1 MKLFALLL
9 AAWFLALPASSSAQ
23 NAHAIRQGTQGL
35 AFHYGLVPAE
45 LVLAHPKEHAE
56 RQMHGGG
63 KRGQNHIVLALFDGE
78 QRIAQ
83 ADVTVHVTLAG
94 GPSVT
99 RRLEPMT
106 ISGQPGFG
114 GFVSMGAPGIY
125 KIRFEVRRPG
135 QPQLEQAEFE
145 HRISP
150 ELRK

>member
-1 MKLFALLL
+1 MKSFVFLL
-9 AAWFLALPASSSAQ
+9 AAWLLALPASSGAQ
-23 NAHAIRQGTQGL
+23 SAHAIRQGAQGL

-45 LVLAHPKEHAE
+45 LVLAHPREHAE

-63 KRGQNHIVLALFDGE
+63 KRGQKHVVLALFDGE
-78 QRIAQ
+78 QRIAE
-83 ADVTVHVTLAG
+83 ADVTVHVTLTG

-106 ISGQPGFG
+106 IAGQPGFG
-114 GFVSMGAPGIY
+114 GFVSIGAPGIY